1 MCVRTN
7 LILMAFFVNLSTP
20 KTLSSKIHESYD
32 ANSCSLYS
40 SHRLPSGSMLTNPSM
55 EGNPRTEMKKEL
67 TSERIL
73 SIDALRGIT
82 ILTMIFV
89 NELAGV
95 SDIPGWMKHMSA
107 DADAMT
113 FVDVVFPAFL
123 FIVGMSIPFA
133 LANRIAKGE
142 HGLKLQ
148 LHILFRTLGLLVLGV
163 FMVNAE
169 GGYNEE
175 AMGMSIHLWS
185 LLFLICAVMVWNVY
199 SFKNH
204 AITYVLRGV
213 GIVGL
218 LVLAIMFRGGDDGT
232 ETMKPQWWGI
242 LGLIGWAYLIGCSIY
257 QLVKG
262 KVIALLTAIVVCV
275 VYFALG
281 KSTTASNVHWIFSQG
296 GHAIHAALVLC
307 GIVLSLI
314 FFDQSNGAT
323 ISKRFAYSFGFTVA
337 LIIAGV
343 VLRPYYT
350 ISKIWAT
357 PTWALYS
364 AAICCVLFSFLY
376 WLIDLKH
383 VSRWT
388 KFFKPAASNPLLTY
402 IIPYFVYAS
411 MHLLGLSWPDIFYQG
426 VYGMIWSL
434 VFAIAVMSVVVLL
447 NKMKIKLQ
455 L

>member
-1 MCVRTN
+1 
-7 LILMAFFVNLSTP
+7 
-20 KTLSSKIHESYD
+20 
-32 ANSCSLYS
+32 
-40 SHRLPSGSMLTNPSM
+40 M
-55 EGNPRTEMKKEL
+55 EKSL

-95 SDIPGWMKHMSA
+95 SDIPGWMKHMPA

-133 LANRIAKGE
+133 LANRMSKGDR
-142 HGLKLQ
+142 GIKLQ

-175 AMGMSIHLWS
+175 AMGMSIHVWS
-185 LLFLICAVMVWNVY
+185 LLFLVFAVMVWNVY
-199 SFKNH
+199 PFSNKTV
-204 AITYVLRGV
+204 IYVFRGG
-213 GIVGL
+213 GIAGL
-218 LVLAIMFRGGDDGT
+218 LVLAIIFRGGEDGT
-232 ETMKPQWWGI
+232 QRMEPQWWGI
-242 LGLIGWAYLIGCSIY
+242 LGLIGWAYFIGCTIY
-257 QLVKG
+257 QLAKG
-262 KVIALLTAIVVCV
+262 KMVALLGVIVLCLG
-275 VYFALG
+275 YFAVG
-281 KSTTASNVHWIFSQG
+281 KATTGQEINWLFSQG
-296 GHAIHAALVLC
+296 GHAIHTALVLS

-314 FFDQSNGAT
+314 FFDQSIAIT
-323 ISKRFAYSFGFTVA
+323 VSKRFIYAFAFTVVLTVTGFA
-337 LIIAGV
+337 
-343 VLRPYYT
+343 LRPFYT

-364 AAICCVLFSFLY
+364 AAICCVIFAFLY

-383 VSRWT
+383 VKDWT

-402 IIPYFVYAS
+402 IIPYFVYAV
-411 MHLLGLSWPDIFYQG
+411 MHLFALSWPEIFYQR
-426 VYGMIWSL
+426 VYGMLWSL
-434 VFAIAVMSVVVLL
+434 VFAIAVMSVVVVL
-447 NKMKIKLQ
+447 NKLGIKLQ